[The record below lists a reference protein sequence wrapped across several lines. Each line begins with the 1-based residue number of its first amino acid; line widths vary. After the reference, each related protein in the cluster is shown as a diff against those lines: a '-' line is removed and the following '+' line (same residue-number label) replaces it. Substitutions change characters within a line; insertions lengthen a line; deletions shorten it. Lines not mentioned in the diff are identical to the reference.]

1 MRCLTEQEQSEIL
14 RSSSADLFQSDGIS
28 LRMTNTF
35 DNHNECC
42 HPEQSEGRGGAF
54 KKCAFTLAEVLITL
68 GIIGVV
74 AAMTIPSLINA
85 YRAKELETRFKKA
98 DSIIQQALRKTANE
112 AGYDSITDLE
122 IPGRKVTDE
131 NFNTL
136 KEEVEELNQIWE
148 SQFSGFSS
156 PNYRQLWN
164 SGARC
169 HSMSGKE
176 FHQFPVCWV
185 PQNDSVKGYL
195 LSDGLFITSLSA
207 KYVGTNHPGVITFFF
222 DTNGPY
228 SGPNRW
234 GYDLFIY
241 YSTINYLNDC
251 NPTLNN
257 SNNERGCYSWA
268 HYNINPKDNTSP
280 YWKILYKP
288 TSYWQK

>member
-1 MRCLTEQEQSEIL
+1 
-14 RSSSADLFQSDGIS
+14 
-28 LRMTNTF
+28 MTIRF
-35 DNHNECC
+35 
-42 HPEQSEGRGGAF
+42 F
-54 KKCAFTLAEVLITL
+54 KGFTLAEVLITL

-74 AAMTIPSLINA
+74 AAMTIHSLINT

-207 KYVGTNHPGVITFFF
+207 KNVGTNHPGVITFFF

-268 HYNINPKDNTSP
+268 HYNLNPKDNTSP